1 MNPYAIPPL
10 KKPKQ
15 AVIDTIQQQEARHK
29 GLVAAIEPE
38 SGEYFLGK
46 RTITAVE
53 KGRRKYPE
61 AVFYCIRIGYDA
73 VYQQRGGFRKLMDF
87 DFQIRQSPASACHS
101 EGILFSSG
109 QQLQCV
115 KRFLLNDRIKTARS
129 AVSNLIVTKLIS

>member
-1 MNPYAIPPL
+1 MNLYNIPPL

-15 AVIDTIQQQEARHK
+15 IVIDKIQQQEAKHR
-29 GLVAAIEPE
+29 GLVAAIDPE

-73 VYQQRGGFRKLMDF
+73 VDQHRGGFQKL
-87 DFQIRQSPASACHS
+87 
-101 EGILFSSG
+101 
-109 QQLQCV
+109 
-115 KRFLLNDRIKTARS
+115 
-129 AVSNLIVTKLIS
+129 